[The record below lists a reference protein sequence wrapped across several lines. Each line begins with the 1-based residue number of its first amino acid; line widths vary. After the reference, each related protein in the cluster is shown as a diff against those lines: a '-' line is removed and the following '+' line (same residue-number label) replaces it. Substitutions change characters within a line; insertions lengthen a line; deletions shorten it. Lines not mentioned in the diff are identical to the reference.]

1 MVMWITQP
9 TLQVYKVCYTQYW
22 FKKMLVDKKKAYEN
36 HLSSQIIINN
46 KVLWY
51 MDIKNKVR
59 YIKCH
64 RSSKE
69 YIIWIY
75 VITIQFPTNFGVV
88 LGVEILCSLF
98 NFLL

>member
-1 MVMWITQP
+1 
-9 TLQVYKVCYTQYW
+9 
-22 FKKMLVDKKKAYEN
+22 MLVEKKHAYEN
-36 HLSSQIIINN
+36 HSSSQIIINN

-51 MDIKNKVR
+51 MDIKNEVR
-59 YIKCH
+59 YIKCY

-75 VITIQFPTNFGVV
+75 VITIQSPINFGVV
-88 LGVEILCSLF
+88 LGVEILCFLF